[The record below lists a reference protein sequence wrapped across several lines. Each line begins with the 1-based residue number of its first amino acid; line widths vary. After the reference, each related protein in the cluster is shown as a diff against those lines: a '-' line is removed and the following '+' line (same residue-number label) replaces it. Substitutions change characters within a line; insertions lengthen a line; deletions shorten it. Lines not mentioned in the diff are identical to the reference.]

1 METPRNETPVV
12 VVHTPVTDPAGLGP
26 FVEDCLREG
35 VKLIAVA
42 GGDADVIEDAIDEIV
57 VGDGSQEGRFIVT
70 SSHAG
75 ESPEDVMEFASSWD
89 GGSAVREV
97 RL

>member
-1 METPRNETPVV
+1 MSETPVIV
-12 VVHTPVTDPAGLGP
+12 LHTPLADPTTLGP
-26 FVEDCLREG
+26 FVEDCLKQG
-35 VKLIAVA
+35 TKLIAVVGEGA
-42 GGDADVIEDAIDEIV
+42 EVIEDTIDEIV

-70 SSHAG
+70 SSHPD
-75 ESPEDVMEFASSWD
+75 EPLEDVLTFAASWD